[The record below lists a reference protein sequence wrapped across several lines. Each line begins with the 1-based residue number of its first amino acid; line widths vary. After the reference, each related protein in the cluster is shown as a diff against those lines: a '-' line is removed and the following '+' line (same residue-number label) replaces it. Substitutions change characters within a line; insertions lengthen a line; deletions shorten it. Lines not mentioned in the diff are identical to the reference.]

1 MSLEEKIFDKIF
13 SSGISGVKRVEL
25 RKKFSDI
32 DVDKLL
38 NHWLENGEI
47 ILSKKANTYYYWHK
61 DNYFQYLLTSDPKF
75 KYVFEVIQD
84 LQNSYHGLSET
95 VNKQI
100 DKIDGKVILLMDSL
114 LTKTPSIASVESPKK
129 KLNLEKFKEDFDYN
143 ISNNASSIGWVE
155 LVTIRNIL
163 CSKYNITEQEFY
175 DYIQQIIDNNSD
187 HYELSSGGK
196 EGLMIRGLLHGF
208 VRCL

>member
-25 RKKFSDI
+25 RKNFSDI
-32 DVDKLL
+32 DVDKAI
-38 NHWLENGEI
+38 NSWIENGEI

-84 LQNSYHGLSET
+84 LQKSYNGLSET

-100 DKIDGKVILLMDSL
+100 DKIDSKVILLMDSL

-129 KLNLEKFKEDFDYN
+129 KINFNKFKEDFDLS

-163 CSKYNITEQEFY
+163 CSKYEITEQEFY

-187 HYELSSGGK
+187 NYELSSGGK